1 LADGGVRSGLD
12 VLRMLALGARG
23 VMIGRAWAYALAA
36 RGGPGVAHVLEL
48 IAAEMRVA
56 LALTGCAS
64 VAAVNRGILARG

>member
-1 LADGGVRSGLD
+1 
-12 VLRMLALGARG
+12 
-23 VMIGRAWAYALAA
+23 
-36 RGGPGVAHVLEL
+36 VLEL